1 MFFVGVS
8 TNNIIKVLTL
18 YEDESL
24 NRDGKNG
31 EKLVDVKLGLKGIM
45 NLTIVNNRY
54 LVIETFTQLLSY
66 YIWDICDP
74 KSNSGLEPQHE
85 VLFDEVYKDFSC
97 LVQPCF
103 SFLNKDRHPTSF
115 AYSYNDK
122 LQLFEC
128 HRK

>member
-66 YIWDICDP
+66 YIWDVCDP
-74 KSNSGLEPQHE
+74 KSNNG
-85 VLFDEVYKDFSC
+85 
-97 LVQPCF
+97 
-103 SFLNKDRHPTSF
+103 
-115 AYSYNDK
+115 
-122 LQLFEC
+122 
-128 HRK
+128 

>member
-45 NLTIVNNRY
+45 NLTIVNNRC

-74 KSNSGLEPQHE
+74 KSNNG
-85 VLFDEVYKDFSC
+85 
-97 LVQPCF
+97 
-103 SFLNKDRHPTSF
+103 
-115 AYSYNDK
+115 
-122 LQLFEC
+122 
-128 HRK
+128 